1 MADDVLLP
9 HEVVEAPR
17 PQPRGQRRE
26 VVKTPPR
33 CVGEEIAHGGKYAHA
48 MATAPV
54 RDEATELLQGLLR
67 ANTVNPPGNETLA
80 AELLCAYL
88 EDAGVE
94 CELYA
99 KVPERANLVAR
110 IPGRGGPTLALISHT
125 DTVRADPEEWAL
137 DPWSGE
143 LRDGEIWGR
152 GALDMKSH
160 VAAAAVA
167 VATLAREGFVPA
179 GDLIFV
185 ASADEEVGEGF
196 GLSWLCTNHPD
207 AVRADY
213 CVNEGGGDRLVI
225 NGRPAYLCGTAE
237 KMSSPFVLRVHGRSG
252 HASMPGIADNAL
264 VRAARLIQR
273 LAEYKPK
280 TRALPEAE
288 AFLRLVGTSDP
299 NELEQSLRAVV
310 EPMLSHAISPTIIE
324 ASKQTNVIPALC
336 TVVCDC
342 RLLPGET
349 QAEAEAEIRAVLGED
364 NYDFVWVEG
373 VGGTASPLDT
383 PLWRTIES
391 FVEAEEPG
399 AVLAPIVNA
408 GFTDSHFM
416 RSAFGTV
423 CYGFFPMRAMES
435 EVAAALIHSADERIP
450 VDDLELGTRFLMHV
464 ARTLGE

>member
-1 MADDVLLP
+1 VAAVS
-9 HEVVEAPR
+9 
-17 PQPRGQRRE
+17 
-26 VVKTPPR
+26 
-33 CVGEEIAHGGKYAHA
+33 
-48 MATAPV
+48 V
-54 RDEATELLQGLLR
+54 RNEATELLQELLR
-67 ANTVNPPGNETLA
+67 ANTVNPPGNETIA
-80 AELLCAYL
+80 AELLLAYL

-99 KVPERANLVAR
+99 RVPERANIVAR

-125 DTVRADPEEWAL
+125 DTVRADPEEWTV

-143 LRDGEIWGR
+143 LREGEIWGR

-179 GDLIFV
+179 GDVIFV
-185 ASADEEVGEGF
+185 ASADEEVGEDF
-196 GLSWLCTNHPD
+196 GLSWLCANHPD
-207 AVRADY
+207 AIRADY

-225 NGRPAYLCGTAE
+225 GGRPAYLCGTAE
-237 KMSSPFVLRVHGRSG
+237 KMSSPFLLRVHGRSG

-264 VRAARLIQR
+264 VRAARLIER
-273 LAEYKPK
+273 LADYRP
-280 TRALPEAE
+280 RIRVLPEAA
-288 AFLRLVGTSDP
+288 AFLELVGTTD
-299 NELEQSLRAVV
+299 LEQLDTPLRAIV
-310 EPMLSHAISPTIIE
+310 EPMLSHSISPTIIE
-324 ASKQTNVIPALC
+324 ASKQRNVIPALC
-336 TVVCDC
+336 DLVCDC

-349 QAEAEAEIRAVLGED
+349 QVEAEADIRGALGED
-364 NYDFVWVEG
+364 NYELVWLEG

-383 PLWRTIES
+383 PLWSAIES
-391 FVEAEEPG
+391 FVHEEEPG
-399 AVLAPIVNA
+399 AVLAPVVLA

-416 RSAFGTV
+416 REAFGTV

-435 EVAAALIHSADERIP
+435 EVAATLIHSADERIP

>member
-1 MADDVLLP
+1 
-9 HEVVEAPR
+9 
-17 PQPRGQRRE
+17 
-26 VVKTPPR
+26 
-33 CVGEEIAHGGKYAHA
+33 
-48 MATAPV
+48 
-54 RDEATELLQGLLR
+54 
-67 ANTVNPPGNETLA
+67 
-80 AELLCAYL
+80 
-88 EDAGVE
+88 
-94 CELYA
+94 
-99 KVPERANLVAR
+99 
-110 IPGRGGPTLALISHT
+110 
-125 DTVRADPEEWAL
+125 
-137 DPWSGE
+137 
-143 LRDGEIWGR
+143 
-152 GALDMKSH
+152 MKSH

-167 VATLAREGFVPA
+167 VATLAREGFEPA
-179 GDLIFV
+179 GDVIFV
-185 ASADEEVGEGF
+185 ASADEEVGEDF
-196 GLSWLCTNHPD
+196 GLSWLCANHPD
-207 AVRADY
+207 AIRADY

-273 LAEYKPK
+273 LADYK
-280 TRALPEAE
+280 
-288 AFLRLVGTSDP
+288 
-299 NELEQSLRAVV
+299 
-310 EPMLSHAISPTIIE
+310 PMLSHAISPTIIE

-349 QAEAEAEIRAVLGED
+349 QAEAEAEIRAVLGEE
-364 NYDFVWVEG
+364 NYSFDWVEG

-383 PLWRTIES
+383 PLWRAIES
-391 FVEAEEPG
+391 FVDEMEPG
-399 AVLAPIVNA
+399 AALAPIVNA

-416 RSAFGTV
+416 RQAFGTV

>member
-1 MADDVLLP
+1 V
-9 HEVVEAPR
+9 
-17 PQPRGQRRE
+17 
-26 VVKTPPR
+26 
-33 CVGEEIAHGGKYAHA
+33 
-48 MATAPV
+48 ATISV

-67 ANTVNPPGNETLA
+67 ANTVNPPGNETIA
-80 AELLCAYL
+80 AELLRAYL
-88 EDAGVE
+88 EGAGVQ

-99 KVPERANLVAR
+99 RVPERANVVAR
-110 IPGRGGPTLALISHT
+110 LPGRGGPSLALISHT
-125 DTVRADPEEWAL
+125 DTVRADAEEWTL

-179 GDLIFV
+179 GDVIFV
-185 ASADEEVGEGF
+185 ASADEEVGEDY
-196 GLSWLCTNHPD
+196 GLSWLCANHPD
-207 AVRADY
+207 AIRADY

-225 NGRPAYLCGTAE
+225 RGRPAYLCGTAE
-237 KMSSPFVLRVHGRSG
+237 KMSSPFLLRVHGRSG

-264 VRAARLIQR
+264 VRAARLIER
-273 LAEYKPK
+273 LADYTP
-280 TRALPEAE
+280 TPRILPEAE

-299 NELEQSLRAVV
+299 ADLDAPLRAVV
-310 EPMLSHAISPTIIE
+310 EPMLSHSISPTIIE
-324 ASKQTNVIPALC
+324 ASKQRNVIPALC
-336 TVVCDC
+336 DLVCDC

-349 QAEAEAEIRAVLGED
+349 QEEAEAEIRAVLGED
-364 NYDFVWVEG
+364 DYDFIWLEG

-383 PLWRTIES
+383 PLWHAIES
-391 FVEAEEPG
+391 FVAALEPG
-399 AVLAPIVNA
+399 AALAPFVNA

-416 RSAFGTV
+416 RTAFGTV
-423 CYGFFPMRAMES
+423 CYGFFPMRAMDS

>member
-1 MADDVLLP
+1 MAAVS
-9 HEVVEAPR
+9 
-17 PQPRGQRRE
+17 
-26 VVKTPPR
+26 
-33 CVGEEIAHGGKYAHA
+33 
-48 MATAPV
+48 V
-54 RDEATELLQGLLR
+54 RDEATELLQELLR
-67 ANTVNPPGNETLA
+67 ANTVNPPGNETIA
-80 AELLCAYL
+80 AELLRAYL
-88 EDAGVE
+88 VDAGVE

-99 KVPERANLVAR
+99 RVPERANIVAR

-125 DTVRADPEEWAL
+125 DTVRADPEEWAV

-179 GDLIFV
+179 GDVIFV
-185 ASADEEVGEGF
+185 ASADEEVGEDF
-196 GLSWLCTNHPD
+196 GLSWLCANHPD
-207 AVRADY
+207 AIHADY

-225 NGRPAYLCGTAE
+225 GGRPAYLCGTAE
-237 KMSSPFVLRVHGRSG
+237 KMSSPFLLRVHGRSG

-264 VRAARLIQR
+264 VRAARLIER
-273 LAEYKPK
+273 LADYRP
-280 TRALPEAE
+280 RIRVLREAA
-288 AFLRLVGTSDP
+288 AFLELVGTTDLE
-299 NELEQSLRAVV
+299 ELDTPLRAIV
-310 EPMLSHAISPTIIE
+310 EPMLSHSISPTIIE
-324 ASKQTNVIPALC
+324 ASKQRNVIPALC
-336 TVVCDC
+336 DLVCDC

-349 QAEAEAEIRAVLGED
+349 QAEAEADIRAALGED
-364 NYDFVWVEG
+364 NYELVWLEG

-383 PLWRTIES
+383 PLWSAIES
-391 FVEAEEPG
+391 FVHAEEPG
-399 AVLAPIVNA
+399 AVLAPVVLA

-416 RSAFGTV
+416 REAFGTV

-435 EVAAALIHSADERIP
+435 EVAATLIHSADERIP